1 MFRQK
6 LGLLLFMSFGFF
18 QLANAQTDTTATSA
32 DDEEDYSIYDDLDF
46 VDEGTKRY
54 APAKIKGISPA
65 KLITIGYDF
74 QGKYDI
80 TAGRF
85 TTNEGTFSDQTAT
98 VNSTQGLRLEANIPV
113 ISKNS
118 LIVQVGA
125 RIWDINYDFE
135 QPKTLTNPLL
145 TTLHNNNLAS
155 VGLNTTIYK
164 PLTEKSFILAKISG
178 DMNGDYNFSEFQ
190 NFRYTKL
197 SVAALW
203 GKRPTDYKQWAVGI
217 SRTFRGGELNYIPVV
232 LFNWTSRT
240 SKWGT
245 EILFPARGHV
255 RYTLNSRSMLFFG
268 YEAEGYSFRI
278 GNQDQARPDEDF
290 DDLEIR
296 RSEIRTR
303 LVYERQIKGFIWLSA
318 QAGYRVSYNF
328 NVDQVPNGEE
338 FYRGFSDEPFYALEN
353 ELTNPLYFM
362 VSINLVSP

>member
-1 MFRQK
+1 M
-6 LGLLLFMSFGFF
+6 LASFGSI
-18 QLANAQTDTTATSA
+18 QLTIAQTDTTSTQAEE
-32 DDEEDYSIYDDLDF
+32 EEDYSMYDNLDF
-46 VDEGTKRY
+46 VDEAAKRY

-74 QGKYDI
+74 QGKYDM
-80 TAGRF
+80 TAASF
-85 TTNEGTFSDQTAT
+85 TTGEGTFAEHTAT
-98 VNSTQGLRLEANIPV
+98 VNSTQGMRLEANIPV

-125 RIWDINYDFE
+125 RLWDINYDFD
-135 QPKTLTNPLL
+135 QPQSLKKNPLL
-145 TTLHNNNLAS
+145 TTLHNNDLAS
-155 VGLNTTIYK
+155 VGMNTTIYK
-164 PLTEKSFILAKISG
+164 PLSEKSFLLAKIG
-178 DMNGDYNFSEFQ
+178 ADMNGDFAFDEMQ

-232 LFNWTSRT
+232 LFNWTSQT

-255 RYTLNSRSMLFFG
+255 RYTVNSRSMFFLG

-278 GNQDQARPDEDF
+278 GNQNQARPDEDF

-296 RSEIRTR
+296 RSELRFR
-303 LVYERQIKGFIWLSA
+303 LMYERQIKGFIWLST
-318 QAGYRVSYNF
+318 QAGYRYNYSF
-328 NVDQVPNGEE
+328 NVDQVADGEE
-338 FYRGFSDEPFYALEN
+338 FYRGFADEPFYVQEN
-353 ELTNPLYFM
+353 ELTNPLYFSF
-362 VSINLVSP
+362 SINLVSP

>member
-1 MFRQK
+1 MFGKRI
-6 LGLLLFMSFGFF
+6 GLLVAMLFGFC
-18 QLANAQTDTTATSA
+18 QLTTAQTDTTSTPAVE
-32 DDEEDYSIYDDLDF
+32 EEDYSMYDNLDF
-46 VDEGTKRY
+46 VDEGVKRY

-65 KLITIGYDF
+65 KLITVGYDW
-74 QGKYDI
+74 QGKYEM
-80 TAGRF
+80 TAGSF
-85 TTNEGTFSDQTAT
+85 TTTEGTFAEQTAT
-98 VNSTQGLRLEANIPV
+98 VNSTQGMRLEANIPV

-125 RIWDINYDFE
+125 RLWDINYDFE
-135 QPKTLTNPLL
+135 DYQSLTNPLL
-145 TTLHNNNLAS
+145 TNLQNNDLTS
-155 VGLNTTIYK
+155 MGLNTTIYK
-164 PLTEKSFILAKISG
+164 PLSEKSFLLAKISG
-178 DMNGDYNFSEFQ
+178 DLNGDYQFGEPQ

-203 GKRPTDYKQWAVGI
+203 GKRPTDNKQWAVGL

-232 LFNWTSRT
+232 LFNWTSTT

-245 EILFPARGHV
+245 EVLFPARGHV
-255 RYTLNSRSMLFFG
+255 RYTLNSRSMFFFG

-278 GNQDQARPDEDF
+278 GNQGQARPDEDF

-296 RSEIRTR
+296 RSEVRCR
-303 LVYERQIKGFIWLSA
+303 LMYERQLKGFIWLSA
-318 QAGYRVSYNF
+318 QAGYRINYSF

-338 FYRGFSDEPFYALEN
+338 FYRGFADEPFYAQEN